1 MSNGS
6 DFLPIRDWEFHR
18 SGPEGVCLRRHK
30 IANKRHTDSVIVER
44 VDAIP
49 IIIIIPIAI
58 LENSALGG
66 PIEAGISGGSKL
78 DKAFARTMVPKPSF
92 TAPEAS
98 MIEQCCRVSVI

>member
-6 DFLPIRDWEFHR
+6 DFLPIRDREFHR

-30 IANKRHTDSVIVER
+30 IANKRHRDTIIVEM

-49 IIIIIPIAI
+49 IIIIIPRSI

-66 PIEAGISGGSKL
+66 PI
-78 DKAFARTMVPKPSF
+78 MV
-92 TAPEAS
+92 
-98 MIEQCCRVSVI
+98 Q